1 MVVVELGGV
10 EGMELRDLGFF
21 EEMRGISMELGMEP

>member
-1 MVVVELGGV
+1 MVVVELDGV
-10 EGMELRDLGFF
+10 EGLKDMDLGLF